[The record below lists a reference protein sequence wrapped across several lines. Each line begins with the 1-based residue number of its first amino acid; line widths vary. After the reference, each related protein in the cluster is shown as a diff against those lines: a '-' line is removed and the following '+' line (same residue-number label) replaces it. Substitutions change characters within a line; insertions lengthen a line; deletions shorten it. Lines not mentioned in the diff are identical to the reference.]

1 MSSNLKRDLALTIV
15 EDKLKPRPMRNNEK
29 RLLEKVTK
37 VIYHCTTLSAKFYI
51 CYDEQ
56 ANYTFGNT
64 SMTRTYY
71 SNNAKSQDLDISI
84 HQANDAR
91 RYF

>member
-37 VIYHCTTLSAKFYI
+37 VIYHRITL
-51 CYDEQ
+51 
-56 ANYTFGNT
+56 
-64 SMTRTYY
+64 R
-71 SNNAKSQDLDISI
+71 
-84 HQANDAR
+84 
-91 RYF
+91 